1 MGSLFNLF
9 SGAKLLVSGE
19 GIVFV
24 SFFFG
29 GEGFHGCSRNPH
41 IIPVDSLGS
50 VDDEKPKVR
59 DAIQERF
66 QVKDVPEFLTKL
78 ASRHPLDLDKTK
90 HITDD

>member
-1 MGSLFNLF
+1 MFRFFLGGKGSMIPWMQQ
-9 SGAKLLVSGE
+9 E
-19 GIVFV
+19 
-24 SFFFG
+24 
-29 GEGFHGCSRNPH
+29 PTY
-41 IIPVDSLGS
+41 IPVDSLGF